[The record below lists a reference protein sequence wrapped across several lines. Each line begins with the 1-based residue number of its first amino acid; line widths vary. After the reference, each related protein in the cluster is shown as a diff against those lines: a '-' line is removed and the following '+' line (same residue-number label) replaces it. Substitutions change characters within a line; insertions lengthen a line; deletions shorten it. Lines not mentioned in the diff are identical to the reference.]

1 MTIELDI
8 TLLQN
13 LTYLVFLDFTK
24 ADYATFGGVRS
35 NNPRIAKDRD
45 KTIYIVD
52 GSRLMLVYEDGRE
65 EHYALHNNVVID
77 TTAFLQPVGK
87 KMRELVK

>member
-1 MTIELDI
+1 MAIELDI

-13 LTYLVFLDFTK
+13 LTYLVFIDFTK
-24 ADYATFGGVRS
+24 ADYDTFGGVRS

-65 EHYALHNNVVID
+65 EHYALHNDVVID
-77 TTAFLQPVGK
+77 NNAFLHSVGK
-87 KMRELVK
+87 KIKEIV

>member
-1 MTIELDI
+1 MAIELDI

-13 LTYLVFLDFTK
+13 LTYLVFIDFTK
-24 ADYATFGGVRS
+24 ADYDTFGGVRS

-65 EHYALHNNVVID
+65 EHYALHNDVVID
-77 TTAFLQPVGK
+77 TTGFLQPVRK
-87 KMRELVK
+87 KIREMM